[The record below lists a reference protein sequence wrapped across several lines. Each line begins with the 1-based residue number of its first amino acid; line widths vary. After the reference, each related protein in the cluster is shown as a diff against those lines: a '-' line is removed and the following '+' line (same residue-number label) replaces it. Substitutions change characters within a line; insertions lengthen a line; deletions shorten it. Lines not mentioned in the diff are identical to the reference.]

1 MRILKENNQE
11 YRHKCKYCKS
21 IYAYTIKDVD
31 WTWFNHIRCPVCKQ
45 IDKILKSD
53 RKVKQCKI
61 KK

>member
-21 IYAYTIKDVD
+21 IYAYTAIDVN
-31 WTWFNHIRCPVCKQ
+31 WVWYKYIRCPICKQ
-45 IDKILKSD
+45 MDKVSIFD
-53 RKVKQCKI
+53 REVKQCKI